1 MDTAAADL
9 TQRAPQR
16 DRRNDQPRDE
26 ETRRPGDP
34 RGQVVGGAARIWEE
48 SIRTTRQG
56 NAREEHRPE
65 QPEAREQPARRQQPG
80 PLPDN
85 HEDRRQQQGKPDNPE
100 LDDQE
105 SRRDAKNEAGQPARK
120 RAAQG
125 APYVLSI
132 TSTFYRGNLLASSGK
147 LFARRYPAGVTSAP
161 AASRLE
167 GDEPELQASPSAEAI
182 RLRLADAWGEMGAAW
197 GVAPAIARVQA
208 YLLTRQEPLTEREVR
223 EALNLSH
230 RAASLALAEAE
241 SWGLIER
248 VAEPRRV
255 GRRGPAG
262 AAYQAVGDHWR
273 WFGRVVAER
282 KSREGDP
289 ILGVLERTAA
299 EAQTELKRRPD
310 DRELAALHE
319 WLTTFLVF
327 VRLFDRAV
335 GLVPRL
341 QPRELERGLR
351 LLGEVNDDTVLRLVG
366 LLEGLDDNDVLD
378 LVDALSRLSP
388 KSARRATKL
397 MSGVVRTVVR

>member
-1 MDTAAADL
+1 LAIVSPAS
-9 TQRAPQR
+9 
-16 DRRNDQPRDE
+16 
-26 ETRRPGDP
+26 
-34 RGQVVGGAARIWEE
+34 GAARL
-48 SIRTTRQG
+48 TV
-56 NAREEHRPE
+56 A
-65 QPEAREQPARRQQPG
+65 
-80 PLPDN
+80 PD
-85 HEDRRQQQGKPDNPE
+85 G
-100 LDDQE
+100 
-105 SRRDAKNEAGQPARK
+105 
-120 RAAQG
+120 
-125 APYVLSI
+125 
-132 TSTFYRGNLLASSGK
+132 
-147 LFARRYPAGVTSAP
+147 PAGPVPS
-161 AASRLE
+161 
-167 GDEPELQASPSAEAI
+167 QSAEAI

-289 ILGVLERTAA
+289 IIDVLERTAA
-299 EAQTELKRRPD
+299 EAERELRTNPD

-341 QPRELERGLR
+341 EPRELERGLR
-351 LLGEVNDDTVLRLVG
+351 LLGEVDDDTFLRLVG
-366 LLEGLDDNDVLD
+366 LLEGLEDKDVLD

-388 KSARRATKL
+388 TTVRRATKL

>member
-1 MDTAAADL
+1 MT
-9 TQRAPQR
+9 
-16 DRRNDQPRDE
+16 
-26 ETRRPGDP
+26 
-34 RGQVVGGAARIWEE
+34 
-48 SIRTTRQG
+48 
-56 NAREEHRPE
+56 
-65 QPEAREQPARRQQPG
+65 
-80 PLPDN
+80 
-85 HEDRRQQQGKPDNPE
+85 
-100 LDDQE
+100 
-105 SRRDAKNEAGQPARK
+105 SR
-120 RAAQG
+120 
-125 APYVLSI
+125 
-132 TSTFYRGNLLASSGK
+132 FYAGNLLTSSGK
-147 LFARRYPAGVTSAP
+147 FLAPRYPPRVTSAP
-161 AASRLE
+161 AAARLV
-167 GDEPELQASPSAEAI
+167 DPSQPEPPASESAEAI

-230 RAASLALAEAE
+230 RAASLALAESE

-289 ILGVLERTAA
+289 ILSILERTAA
-299 EAQTELKRRPD
+299 EAETELRAHPN

-351 LLGEVNDDTVLRLVG
+351 LLGEVDDDTFLRLVG
-366 LLEGLDDNDVLD
+366 LLEGLEDKDVMD

-388 KSARRATKL
+388 TTVRRATKL
-397 MSGVVRTVVR
+397 MSGAIRTVVR